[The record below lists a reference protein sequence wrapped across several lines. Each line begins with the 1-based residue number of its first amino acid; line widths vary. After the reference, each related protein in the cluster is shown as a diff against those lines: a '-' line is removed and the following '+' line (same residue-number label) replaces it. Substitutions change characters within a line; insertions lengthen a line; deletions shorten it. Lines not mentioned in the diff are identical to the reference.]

1 LKGSPEVG
9 KGKVK
14 KSICM
19 FLLSFLILA
28 GCASPGGEVIL
39 TNVPP
44 MSTSGVSTAT
54 PSHSILS
61 TRHINNTITPTI
73 TSTRVPTLTGTPVP
87 SLTAHSW
94 NPQDILV
101 EYGGYGGD
109 GGSSYGDL
117 LPSQFTLLST
127 GELFIQNWDDETH
140 SVSIDSVALPR
151 AEVCNLLNSIDQAG
165 FLYYDPMSFVKDPD
179 HWNSPI
185 EGAGYGYININSW
198 SDRHVTQYGLF
209 TYIMEGVHIKEIW
222 AEDCGECSFVEFPT
236 ILPALSNTYSLL
248 CSYRPAG
255 MQVYQPDRLGI
266 WIDVMGNYDGGHTW
280 PLLIPRLSDINIR
293 NISANYYDFSNLVP
307 DLILSGEDAR
317 LVFDLL
323 DQRINEDGVVF
334 TEGTKGYIAFV
345 RPLLPNEFRTSLASL
360 VDSLKCSPED
370 GWVIIP

>member
-1 LKGSPEVG
+1 ML
-9 KGKVK
+9 
-14 KSICM
+14 
-19 FLLSFLILA
+19 LLSLLILA
-28 GCASPGGEVIL
+28 GCASPDGKKTITEVPTKANAELLTAIPTHTIL
-39 TNVPP
+39 PKRR
-44 MSTSGVSTAT
+44 
-54 PSHSILS
+54 IYL
-61 TRHINNTITPTI
+61 TITPTI

-127 GELFIQNWDDETH
+127 GELFIQKWDDETH
-140 SVSIDSVALPR
+140 SVSLDYIALPR
-151 AEVCNLLNSIDQAG
+151 AAVCNLLNSIDQAG

-185 EGAGYGYININSW
+185 EGAGYGYIIINSW
-198 SDRHVTQYGLF
+198 SDKHVTQYGLF
-209 TYIMEGVHIKEIW
+209 TYIMEGEHIKEIW
-222 AEDCGECSFVEFPT
+222 AEECGECSFVEFPT
-236 ILPALSNTYSLL
+236 ILPALRNTYSLL

-266 WIDVMGNYDGGHTW
+266 WIDVMGNFDGGHTW
-280 PLLIPRLSDINIR
+280 PLLTPRLSDINIR
-293 NISANYYDFSNLVP
+293 NISANYDDFSNLVP

-323 DQRINEDGVVF
+323 DQRINEDGVVI

-345 RPLLPNEFRTSLASL
+345 RPLLPNEFRTSLDPL
-360 VDSLKCSPED
+360 VGNLRCSLKD
-370 GWVIIP
+370 GWVTIP